1 MPISSLHS
9 YNPDNARTLCSSMAK
24 STPADARS
32 ATKIN
37 PSLSNQLIF
46 IAPATD
52 GKGPIIQALSF
63 PMLSTDSNNQSR
75 IIGSYGDD
83 DNNLAPI
90 SIPGNL
96 LCDSTSTLVAIII
109 AARYNLPAL
118 EADPLNLDAPE
129 EAEADRFH
137 CIFEDPA
144 YAPSIA
150 LVPVAFFV
158 PSRGIEPP
166 IGWDL
171 SSGAEMTE
179 ADFAN
184 DAGRAWVNAATHV
197 VNHQANKPIH
207 LDQQSV
213 FNLADLALDPFLD
226 FSIANN
232 ITSPYKML
240 SPADPQYNYVLN
252 VARENVNQAR
262 LLAPALAPGNT
273 TPAANANAKPIPSL
287 PLLRPSSPLPPNLAR
302 TPHSPAPTARLGKQ
316 TPTPSPNT
324 GSC

>member
-1 MPISSLHS
+1 MPISGLCS

-52 GKGPIIQALSF
+52 GKGPAIQALSS

-75 IIGSYGDD
+75 IIGSHGND
-83 DNNLAPI
+83 DNNLAPV
-90 SIPGNL
+90 SIPGDL
-96 LCDSTSTLVAIII
+96 LRDSTSTLVAIII
-109 AARYNLPAL
+109 IAARHNLPAL

-129 EAEADRFH
+129 DAEADRFH
-137 CIFEDPA
+137 YIFEDPA

-150 LVPVAFFV
+150 LVPVAFPV
-158 PSRGIEPP
+158 PRGIEPP

-179 ADFAN
+179 ADFNN
-184 DAGRAWVNAATHV
+184 DAGRAWVKAATHV

-207 LDQQSV
+207 LDQSV

-226 FSIANN
+226 FSIANDV
-232 ITSPYKML
+232 TSPYKML

-252 VARENVNQAR
+252 VARENIHQAR

-273 TPAANANAKPIPSL
+273 TP
-287 PLLRPSSPLPPNLAR
+287 SSR
-302 TPHSPAPTARLGKQ
+302 R
-316 TPTPSPNT
+316 
-324 GSC
+324 